1 MAGIEDMYL
10 ELWRR
15 VDYVVAHLTASGDA
29 STADYLMV
37 GFFLRYPEP
46 DELRRFVELAEE
58 SVKPR

>member
-1 MAGIEDMYL
+1 MAEDMYL

-15 VDYVVAHLTASGDA
+15 LDHVVAHVTASGDA

-37 GFFLRYPEP
+37 GFFLRFSEP

-58 SVKPR
+58 SVKPT